1 VRVAVLVLV
10 LPLALAACG
19 SGGETKALRLDGLV
33 LRPADLGAR
42 FSRFDAG
49 RQTRLDAHE
58 GPRHDPERFGR
69 QDGWKARFRRAGAT
83 AATAGP
89 IVVDSRVDEFHD
101 EGGAKD
107 DLEAYEEEWNA
118 TVVASG
124 ATDAERPRIHGLG
137 DDARA
142 LDLLQGT
149 RRSGQRLIVVAWR
162 AGRVTASVS
171 VTGFA
176 SKLTL
181 ADVVA
186 LARRQDSHIER
197 AV

>member
-1 VRVAVLVLV
+1 MLV
-10 LPLALAACG
+10 LPVALAACG
-19 SGGETKALRLDGLV
+19 GGGEPKPLRLDALV
-33 LRPADLGAR
+33 LRPADLGPR
-42 FSRFDAG
+42 FSRFDVG
-49 RQTRLDAHE
+49 PQTRLDAHE

-89 IVVDSRVDEFHD
+89 LVVDSRVDAFRD

-107 DLEAYEEEWNA
+107 DLEAYEEEWNT

-124 ATDAERPRIHGLG
+124 ATHADRTRVDGLG

-149 RRSGQRLIVVAWR
+149 RRTGQRLIVVAWR

-181 ADVVA
+181 AEVVA
-186 LARRQDSHIER
+186 LARRQDTHIER